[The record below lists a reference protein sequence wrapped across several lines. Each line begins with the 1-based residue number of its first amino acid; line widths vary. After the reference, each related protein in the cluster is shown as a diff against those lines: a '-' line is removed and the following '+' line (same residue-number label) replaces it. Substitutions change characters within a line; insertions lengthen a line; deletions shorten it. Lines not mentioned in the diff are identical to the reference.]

1 MYNNENAFIFENKFD
16 FINQLLYFL
25 KMNKKHREKW
35 IVHSI
40 QNIRQYDQSIIFPNW
55 EEFLNCQWSSILN
68 KEFQKGNI
76 VNHIENSGEDVK
88 KSKIRHLFHMM
99 QCSMDIFSK

>member
-1 MYNNENAFIFENKFD
+1 MKVNFVLISFFPKVFPIRRHLA
-16 FINQLLYFL
+16 FL

-68 KEFQKGNI
+68 HDFQEGNI
-76 VNHIENSGEDVK
+76 RKSIENSGEDVK

-99 QCSMDIFSK
+99 QCSMDVFST